1 MPWAEA
7 RGPKPV
13 GRRGPGRRQHRVARP
28 VRGPPPPA
36 PPAACRERVLHQ
48 PGSPRSPAPAAG
60 VRRGDF
66 VTEINGTKIIGVV
79 DFQQS
84 LYYFSGS
91 QVPVKFFRDGK
102 DVTVM
107 LKIEERP
114 AAANRN

>member
-1 MPWAEA
+1 MKDDAA
-7 RGPKPV
+7 FAALKKPEFGLLV
-13 GRRGPGRRQHRVARP
+13 DDLYDP
-28 VRGPPPPA
+28 
-36 PPAACRERVLHQ
+36 
-48 PGSPRSPAPAAG
+48 SPATKAG

-66 VTEINGTKIIGVV
+66 VTEINGTKIISVV

-91 QVPVKFFRDGK
+91 QVPAKFFRDGK